1 MDTFQHYLLVSR
13 EEGTLIKDGLLGIPP
28 VLVLL
33 LQLLTQLIV
42 VFFQV
47 THKCSFLSYMDAR
60 QKFQNILTHLEY
72 NRMHFFSN

>member
-47 THKCSFLSYMDAR
+47 THKMLFSFLIWMLD
-60 QKFQNILTHLEY
+60 KNFKI
-72 NRMHFFSN
+72 F